1 MLSRPKVPGW
11 VNDTMLIVWG
21 IKIQNLVLWP
31 VEDSGLMTMLLL
43 LCAPQSLNVTLINLS
58 QLRVKM
64 G

>member
-1 MLSRPKVPGW
+1 MLSRPKGPGW

-21 IKIQNLVLWP
+21 INIQNLVLWP
-31 VEDSGLMTMLLL
+31 VEDSVLMTMLLL

-58 QLRVKM
+58 QLRVKV